1 MSNWP
6 PDPNKTPDNNSAP
19 NNSNNKSPQT
29 PRSLPVSSGGR
40 EWHLLE
46 KTLLASIEEQ
56 RRARRWRVISKVL
69 SLATLLLL
77 FFMLSRG
84 CSTTDPISTADV
96 TTPHL
101 AVVDIEGVISADD
114 PANAYDVSAA
124 LTEAF
129 ESKGSKA
136 VVLNINSPGGSP
148 VQSDQIWQT
157 MMDLRK
163 QHPDKK
169 LYAVI
174 GDMGASGAYYIA
186 SAADEIYV
194 NPSSLVGSIGV
205 IMPGYNVE
213 GLMKKA
219 GVKDTT
225 MTAGEYK
232 DILSISRD
240 LSDYEK
246 QHIESV
252 LNNTH
257 KHFINAVKQGRGDRL
272 KDPEKN
278 KLFTGLF
285 WTGEQAIALGLAD
298 KKGSLMTLEK
308 ELKVDDVIN
317 YTPADPLQ
325 MFLSNFAVQLGS
337 GIGSSVELK
346 LLPEEQTSAEM
357 R

>member
-1 MSNWP
+1 
-6 PDPNKTPDNNSAP
+6 
-19 NNSNNKSPQT
+19 
-29 PRSLPVSSGGR
+29 
-40 EWHLLE
+40 
-46 KTLLASIEEQ
+46 
-56 RRARRWRVISKVL
+56 
-69 SLATLLLL
+69 
-77 FFMLSRG
+77 
-84 CSTTDPISTADV
+84 
-96 TTPHL
+96 
-101 AVVDIEGVISADD
+101 
-114 PANAYDVSAA
+114 
-124 LTEAF
+124 
-129 ESKGSKA
+129 
-136 VVLNINSPGGSP
+136 
-148 VQSDQIWQT
+148 
-157 MMDLRK
+157 
-163 QHPDKK
+163 
-169 LYAVI
+169 
-174 GDMGASGAYYIA
+174 
-186 SAADEIYV
+186 
-194 NPSSLVGSIGV
+194 
-205 IMPGYNVE
+205 MPGYNVE